1 MKLYIKQ
8 KVFSIRDKF
17 TVEDEDGNDR
27 YFVKGEFISLRG
39 NLHIFNSVKEEIGEI
54 YSKLI
59 SLTPHYIL
67 ELDGEK
73 AAEIVKEITLFKP
86 NFKIKGTD
94 IRIKGNIFD
103 HDYDLYDGKEKI
115 MEIRKKWVSIGDSY
129 VLNILDEKYE
139 LLALGIALAIDMAIA
154 EEEEN
159 EKEEEER
166 KEEEKDD

>member
-17 TVEDEDGNDR
+17 TVEDEDGNDK
-27 YFVKGEFISLRG
+27 YFVKGEFVSLRG
-39 NLHIFNSVKEEIGEI
+39 KLHILDSEKQEIGEI

-67 ELDGEK
+67 ELDGVK
-73 AAEIVKEITLFKP
+73 KAEIVKEITLFKP

-103 HDYDLYDGKEKI
+103 HDYDLFDGKEKI
-115 MEIRKKWVSIGDSY
+115 MEIRKKWISLGDSY

-154 EEEEN
+154 EEEE
-159 EKEEEER
+159 KEE
-166 KEEEKDD
+166 KKDD

>member
-17 TVEDEDGNDR
+17 TVKDENGDDK

-39 NLHIFNSVKEEIGEI
+39 NLHILNSEKEEIGEI

-67 ELDGEK
+67 ELYGEK

-86 NFKIKGTD
+86 NFKLKGTD

-129 VLNILDEKYE
+129 VLDILDEKYE

-159 EKEEEER
+159 EKEEEE
-166 KEEEKDD
+166 KDD

>member
-17 TVEDEDGNDR
+17 TVEDEDGNDK

-39 NLHIFNSVKEEIGEI
+39 KLHILDSEKQEIGEI

-67 ELDGEK
+67 ELDGVK
-73 AAEIVKEITLFKP
+73 KAEIVKEITLFKP

-103 HDYDLYDGKEKI
+103 HDYDLFDGKEKI
-115 MEIRKKWVSIGDSY
+115 MGIRKKWISVGDSY
-129 VLNILDEKYE
+129 VLDILDDDYE

-154 EEEEN
+154 EEEE
-159 EKEEEER
+159 KEEEQR

>member
-17 TVEDEDGNDR
+17 TVEDEDGNDK
-27 YFVKGEFISLRG
+27 YFVKGEFVSLRG
-39 NLHIFNSVKEEIGEI
+39 NLHILDSEKQEIGEI

-67 ELDGEK
+67 ELDGVK
-73 AAEIVKEITLFKP
+73 KAEIVKEITLFKP

-103 HDYDLYDGKEKI
+103 HDYDLFDGKEKI
-115 MEIRKKWVSIGDSY
+115 MEIRKKWISLGDSY

-154 EEEEN
+154 EEEE
-159 EKEEEER
+159 KEE
-166 KEEEKDD
+166 KKDD